1 MPAEIVHY
9 ERFAHLYEEHIRSNP
24 LPDLLYLAPDALLIQ
39 QARSLVRNGFIPKMA
54 LWREFLHR
62 ESLAVLEP
70 GETLLGTDIE
80 RYMLRK
86 VLAGMSEFKGIARF
100 EGACR
105 RFKEIFSLLTLNPGT
120 RCTDAAV
127 QEAYARY
134 QKEKS
139 RARRPDGYDL
149 FSRLSRRGVL
159 CPGSNDL
166 ALEGFY
172 WVTEVEWR
180 CLADLAGATK
190 GKVFWVGDFFEE
202 FVTLLEQGIPPPS
215 RIRSNIARLYR
226 ETLAKLRSA
235 PPSAKQVYVLP
246 DRLEEVRA
254 VASRLK
260 QWILEETG
268 RGRIPDLNRCVVFF
282 YDIQTY
288 IPLVRRIFR
297 EFGIPF
303 HAPEPTPLSSLP
315 FWGFLKR
322 LLDLPRGPL
331 RLEHL
336 MGLMESGFLPTTVGT
351 SAGGENTDT
360 GAGWGSFARAM
371 CERYSIELPETLAAD
386 KQEIDLAVLARVAA
400 EVSAVSVDLFDPEE
414 RFLDRSVR
422 FLLGEI
428 DRAYHDRH
436 KQRLKEQL
444 YSFLRQYYLLRVL
457 MKNLEP
463 FLEAQDPSEKID
475 ALFGLLRNLV
485 CVGPE
490 DTRSRRALEHS
501 VLALM
506 ELKHALAVLGR
517 GRDAAGG
524 EGLIAE
530 TLAAALSSQNEPR
543 PPRGNEVL
551 VTGSLATA
559 GLDIQRIYIG
569 GLVEGEF
576 PPRRLRTFKWELVGA
591 LDPIDNIVQSHYL
604 LTRFVNRIPHIE
616 FFFPRADRD
625 GPLKKSPFLIDAGFV
640 ETRGPSA
647 SPAPRAGPQGV
658 SLLDEGTL
666 YREAGSALR
675 TAGAVG
681 NPAALALLPAYKDD
695 PKRLENVVT
704 MQALRND
711 PGRFSAYE
719 GVIGPCPS
727 LRGLL
732 RHTFS
737 VTALED
743 LAACPM
749 KYHFKEHLRL
759 QRLELPA
766 PGLRATR
773 AGSLLHTILERFF
786 SERDYQPV
794 RPQGLSEAAEL
805 LRRIAE
811 EEFRRVAG
819 YHEYSSYLAVDRDKL
834 VSGLSDNGPRGILR
848 AWLEQEAAHGML
860 FSPARDIRGVPGI
873 EFTYPRPGERFAVGG
888 FELAGRIDR
897 IDVHSNAD
905 FYAVFDY
912 KKGDAPAPA
921 LMEARLNLQL
931 PTYAYYVERTT
942 GKMLLF
948 GGYISFKGA
957 PSYSIQLL
965 SLKADDLDS
974 GPLGVDMLQHYGI
987 VKKSH
992 KSRASLRQDGEK
1004 ACKAYDDL
1012 LRDRGIERL
1021 FAALREA
1028 YEQGRFHYTLNDP
1041 ELVCKYCEYDRIC
1054 RKDLEKARR
1063 IRPTGEGR
1071 TGAAAA
1077 GLGEVPTPEPPLPC
1091 AATAGAPS
1099 AEGAV
1104 MTPSQ
1109 EAALD
1114 LSRNIVVTAGAGSGK
1129 TQALV
1134 ERALKIFRSGVPVD
1148 RVLVITFTQKAARE
1162 MRDRIYTSLV
1172 GEISKR
1178 PPGETA
1184 PGLTAAYEAFVD
1196 NYISTIDSFCM
1207 GVLKEFADHAR
1218 VNPDLELAHDF
1229 LLKQL
1234 REEAL
1239 DRHLDAL
1246 AQQGDERVRLLLH
1259 KWPHPKLK
1267 DLVAGLVEEDRVEQ
1281 WASKMSSAEGCLR
1294 ELCGGET
1301 QEARRQPA
1309 SEVQPEAES
1318 ALPWYTAFAGLVL
1331 ECRRRYLDLKD
1342 RHGFYTFADL
1352 KRKVLELLE
1361 SSPAALATLRSR
1373 FLYIMVDE
1381 FQDTDEIQWRILE
1394 LLGAEKPG
1402 GCLAGDKIFLVGDE
1416 KQSIFRFRGAD
1427 LPVFKKAREELLEA
1441 NQRAGT
1447 SSAPLIL
1454 RDNRQHFPSE
1464 RERAGDIRFSHNFR
1478 SDGNL
1483 VAFFN
1488 DFFGWLFT
1496 ETDPRPFHAAPEP
1509 MTAPRN
1515 KEGRGTVD
1523 LHIVLQ
1529 GATGDGQQAEF
1540 ELAACLARDL
1550 AAAWRGHSTALLIR
1564 SRTALEQ
1571 LERALQKAGVHYRVH
1586 GGIGYYQSS
1595 EVTDLWLALA
1605 CITNPH
1611 DDMNL
1616 VGLLRSPLMGLSDV
1630 DIWRIAASRTHPG
1643 QSLFSAMRGLD
1654 QCAAA
1659 CAMLDRWVRLKKETT
1674 IEELLERVVEESGY
1688 LLPSL
1693 CAPGWEQRLANI
1705 EKLFDIASAFS
1716 KVSPSLES
1724 FVGYLDGQIRTEVRE
1739 QDNPVHVEEDAPV
1752 HVMTIH
1758 AAKGLQF
1765 STVIL
1770 ADAFRAVRADT
1781 EPHLVRMDDGRI
1793 RVAFKVPRDMPGQK
1807 DIEPEYF
1814 KAAKECVD
1822 RQIEAE
1828 TKRLLYVALTRAIH
1842 NVIIVGSDR
1851 QGHSGRSSL
1860 FRKWL
1865 YRFLDLPEKLDASV
1879 TGRRTVKGVRVMI
1892 HEPGVRF
1899 LEEDAGRVHLPSWD
1913 AIRAVAENAPPIT
1926 VRRVEPDRTT
1936 VLTPSNREHAS
1947 AIAPDIVL
1955 EKAFIPF
1962 TNAVRPREPWR
1973 DHPLA
1978 ATLSRKMGEIVHQEL
1993 ARMHWDERT
2002 MRTAVSSLAGQLL
2015 SPDLVDA
2022 ATAALLEHVEN
2033 VRRSPL
2039 WGLIERARQRYH
2051 ELDFSLFRD
2060 GRLITGT
2067 IDLLCRFEEGWRI
2080 YDWKTVT
2087 ASSESEAAQ
2096 IVREHGYDDQ
2106 IKAYYWAVT
2115 ELAGEEPLSAS
2126 IVLTGWGVCE
2136 MTRRQPVPVR
2146 PPVRQCP

>member
-1 MPAEIVHY
+1 MPDEIVHY
-9 ERFAHLYEEHIRSNP
+9 ERFSHLYEEHIRSSL

-39 QARSLVRNGFIPKMA
+39 QARSLVRNRFAPKMA

-62 ESLAVLEP
+62 ESLALLEP
-70 GETLLGTDIE
+70 GEALLGTDIE

-86 VLAGMSEFKGIARF
+86 VLAGMSEFNGIARF

-105 RFKEIFSLLTLNPGT
+105 RFKEIFSLMTLNPGT

-127 QEAYARY
+127 QRAYLRY
-134 QKEKS
+134 QKEKR
-139 RARRPDGYDL
+139 RARRPDSYDL
-149 FSRLSRRGVL
+149 LSRLAARRGGL

-180 CLADLAGATK
+180 CLAGLVGATK

-202 FVTLLEQGIPPPS
+202 FADFLERGNPPAS
-215 RIRSNIARLYR
+215 RIRSRIEQRYR
-226 ETLAKLRSA
+226 ATLAELRDA
-235 PPSAKQVYVLP
+235 PPSSKQVCVLP

-254 VASRLK
+254 IASRLK
-260 QWILEETG
+260 QWILEETDQG
-268 RGRIPDLNRCVVFF
+268 RTPDLSRCMVFF

-288 IPLVRRIFR
+288 VPLVRRIFR
-297 EFGIPF
+297 EFDIPF
-303 HAPEPTPLSSLP
+303 HAPEPPALSSLP
-315 FWGFLKR
+315 LWGFLKR

-331 RLEHL
+331 RFEDL
-336 MGLMESGFLPTTVGT
+336 MSLVESGFLPTTVDT
-351 SAGGENTDT
+351 SAAGGES
-360 GAGWGSFARAM
+360 GGGWGAFAKAM
-371 CERYSIELPETLAAD
+371 CERYSIELPETLCPAE
-386 KQEIDLAVLARVAA
+386 QEIDLTVLARVAA
-400 EVSAVSVDLFDPEE
+400 EVSAVSLDLFDPEE

-428 DRAYHDRH
+428 DTAYHDRH
-436 KQRLKEQL
+436 KQRVKEQL
-444 YSFLRQYYLLRVL
+444 HAFLRQYYLLRGL
-457 MKNLEP
+457 MKTLEP
-463 FLEAQDPSEKID
+463 FIEAQDPSEKIE
-475 ALFGLLRNLV
+475 ALLGLLQNLIF
-485 CVGPE
+485 VGPE
-490 DTRSRRALEHS
+490 EERSRRALEHA
-501 VLALM
+501 VLALI

-517 GRDAAGG
+517 GQGGAAGG

-530 TLAAALSSQNEPR
+530 TLAAALSSQSEPQ

-559 GLDIQRIYIG
+559 GLDIERIYIG

-576 PPRRLRTFKWELVGA
+576 PPRRLRAFKWELASA
-591 LDPIDNIVQSHYL
+591 LEPIDNIVQSHYL
-604 LTRFVNRIPHIE
+604 VTRFVDRIPHIE

-640 ETRGPSA
+640 ETKGASA
-647 SPAPRAGPQGV
+647 SPAPAGPAPQGAY
-658 SLLDEGTL
+658 LLDEGTL
-666 YREAGSALR
+666 YREAGRALR
-675 TAGAVG
+675 TAGAEG
-681 NPAALALLPAYKDD
+681 NPAALAILPAYKDD
-695 PKRLENVVT
+695 PKRLENVVA
-704 MQALRND
+704 MQASRSD

-719 GVIGPCPS
+719 GIIGPCPCFRGV
-727 LRGLL
+727 LRQ
-732 RHTFS
+732 RVS

-749 KYHFKEHLRL
+749 RYHFKEHLRL
-759 QRLELPA
+759 ERLELPA

-773 AGSLLHTILERFF
+773 AGSLLHKILERFF
-786 SERDYQPV
+786 SERDYEPV
-794 RPQGLSEAAEL
+794 RPEGLSEAAAL
-805 LRRIAE
+805 LWRIAD
-811 EEFRRVAG
+811 EEFRHVAG
-819 YHEYSSYLAVDRDKL
+819 HHEYSSYLEVDRETL
-834 VSGLSDNGPRGILR
+834 VSGLADNGPQGILR
-848 AWLEQEAAHGML
+848 AWLEQEAVHGSL
-860 FSPARDIRGVPGI
+860 FSPARDIAGAPGI
-873 EFTYPRPGERFAVGG
+873 EFTYPRPGERFTVGG

-897 IDVHSNAD
+897 IDVHSNGD

-921 LMEARLNLQL
+921 LMEAGLNLQL

-942 GKMLLF
+942 GKRLLL
-948 GGYISFKGA
+948 GGYIPFKGA
-957 PSYSIQLL
+957 PTYSIQLL
-965 SLKADDLDS
+965 SLKEEDIGSNRLLPRA
-974 GPLGVDMLQHYGI
+974 MLEHYGI
-987 VKKSH
+987 IKKSH
-992 KSRASLRQDGEK
+992 KSRTSLRQDGER
-1004 ACKAYDDL
+1004 ACRAYEDL
-1012 LRDRGIERL
+1012 LGHRGIERL
-1021 FAALREA
+1021 FADLREA
-1028 YEQGRFHYTLNDP
+1028 YEQGRFHYTLKDP
-1041 ELVCKYCEYDRIC
+1041 EIVCRYCEYDRIC
-1054 RKDLEKARR
+1054 RKDLEKAERVR
-1063 IRPTGEGR
+1063 ATSGGR
-1071 TGAAAA
+1071 HEPAFA
-1077 GLGEVPTPEPPLPC
+1077 GLSEVPRPEPPP
-1091 AATAGAPS
+1091 PS
-1099 AEGAV
+1099 AVAASASPAQGLA

-1114 LSRNIVVTAGAGSGK
+1114 LARNIVVTAGAGSGK

-1134 ERALKIFRSGVPVD
+1134 ERAIKIFRSGVPVD

-1162 MRDRIYTSLV
+1162 MRDRIYTRLV
-1172 GEISKR
+1172 GETAKR
-1178 PPGETA
+1178 PAAEVA
-1184 PGLTAAYEAFVD
+1184 PGLRAAYQAFVD

-1207 GVLKEFADHAR
+1207 GVLREFADQAR

-1259 KWPHPKLK
+1259 KWPHRRLK
-1267 DLVAGLVEEDRVEQ
+1267 ELVAGLVEEDRVEQ
-1281 WASKMSSAEGCLR
+1281 WAARISSAEECLR
-1294 ELCGGET
+1294 ELCGSGAP
-1301 QEARRQPA
+1301 QAGQQSAPEAH
-1309 SEVQPEAES
+1309 SEAES
-1318 ALPWYTAFAGLVL
+1318 VLRWYRAFADLVL

-1361 SSPAALATLRSR
+1361 SSPAALTALRSR
-1373 FLYIMVDE
+1373 FRYIMVDE
-1381 FQDTDEIQWRILE
+1381 FQDTDEVQWRILE
-1394 LLGAEKPG
+1394 LLGAEEQG
-1402 GCLAGDKIFLVGDE
+1402 GRLAGDKIFLVGDE

-1427 LPVFKKAREELLEA
+1427 LPVFKQARAELLQA

-1447 SSAPLIL
+1447 CAAPLVL
-1454 RDNRQHFPSE
+1454 EHNRHYLPSE
-1464 RERAGDIRFSHNFR
+1464 RERAGDIRFNQNFR
-1478 SDGNL
+1478 SDGAL

-1496 ETDPRPFHAAPEP
+1496 EADPGPFHAAPEP
-1509 MTAPRN
+1509 MSVAGN
-1515 KEGRGTVD
+1515 KEGRGAVD

-1529 GATGDGQQAEF
+1529 EAPGGAEQAEF

-1550 AAAWRGHSTALLIR
+1550 AAEWKGHPTALLIR
-1564 SRTALEQ
+1564 SRTALEH

-1586 GGIGYYQSS
+1586 SGIGYYQSS
-1595 EVTDLWLALA
+1595 EVKDLWLALA

-1630 DIWRIAASRTHPG
+1630 DIWRIAASRADPG
-1643 QSLFSAMRGLD
+1643 QSLFSAMRGLEEYGP
-1654 QCAAA
+1654 AY
-1659 CAMLDRWVRLKKETT
+1659 AMLDRWVRLKKER
-1674 IEELLERVVEESGY
+1674 ILEELLELVVQESGY
-1688 LLPSL
+1688 VLPSL

-1716 KVSPSLES
+1716 RVSPSLES
-1724 FVGYLDGQIRTEVRE
+1724 FVGYLDVLIRTEVRE

-1770 ADAFRAVRADT
+1770 ADAFRAVRADA

-1793 RVAFKVPRDMPGQK
+1793 RVAFKVPLEIPGQEE
-1807 DIEPEYF
+1807 IEPEYF
-1814 KAAKECVD
+1814 KAAKKCVD

-1842 NVIIVGSDR
+1842 NVIIVGSER
-1851 QGHSGRSSL
+1851 PGRGGHSSP

-1865 YRFLDLPEKLDASV
+1865 YEFLELPDKLDASMA
-1879 TGRRTVKGVRVMI
+1879 GRRNVKGVRIMI
-1892 HEPGVRF
+1892 HGPGSRF
-1899 LEEDAGRVHLPSWD
+1899 LEEDAGRLQVPSWE
-1913 AIRAVAENAPPIT
+1913 AIKAIADNAPPIT
-1926 VRRVEPDRTT
+1926 VRRVEAARTT
-1936 VLTPSNREHAS
+1936 TLTPSKKEHAS

-1962 TNAVRPREPWR
+1962 GNAVRPREPWR

-1978 ATLSRKMGEIVHQEL
+1978 ATLSRRMGEIVHQAL
-1993 ARMHWDERT
+1993 ARMQWDERS
-2002 MRTAVSSLAGQLL
+2002 MRAAVSSLAGQLL
-2015 SPDLVDA
+2015 SPDLLDA
-2022 ATAALLEHVEN
+2022 ATAALLEHVGN
-2033 VRRSPL
+2033 VRRSAL
-2039 WGLIERARQRYH
+2039 WGLIEQARQRYH
-2051 ELDFSLFRD
+2051 ELDFSLYRD

-2087 ASSESEAAQ
+2087 ALSEGEAAQ
-2096 IVREHGYDDQ
+2096 IVREHGYDEQ
-2106 IKAYYWAVT
+2106 VKAYYWAVS

-2136 MTRRQPVPVR
+2136 MTRQPAARAPAL
-2146 PPVRQCP
+2146 QCL